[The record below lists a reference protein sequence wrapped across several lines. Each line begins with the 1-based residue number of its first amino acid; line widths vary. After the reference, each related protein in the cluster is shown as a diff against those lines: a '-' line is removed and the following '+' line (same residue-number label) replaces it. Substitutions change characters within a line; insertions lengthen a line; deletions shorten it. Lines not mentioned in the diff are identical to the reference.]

1 MFYGKQLQEQNGKMF
16 TLTQNQ
22 YVYEMNYAK
31 QWEVQK
37 CVLYITLWKKTMN
50 ELPEQIYASS
60 IACLTSKDVL
70 YGEKYMVS
78 LDYYS
83 LWGYWRNGFQI
94 QRRRRIL
101 MKLSLI
107 ER

>member
-1 MFYGKQLQEQNGKMF
+1 
-16 TLTQNQ
+16 
-22 YVYEMNYAK
+22 MNYAK
-31 QWEVQK
+31 EWEVQK

-83 LWGYWRNGFQI
+83 LWGIDGMVFKSKDDDVFLWN
-94 QRRRRIL
+94 
-101 MKLSLI
+101 
-107 ER
+107 